1 MNQFTIQFQFEGRDY
16 IADVTEI
23 GGLDDTQYAVS
34 PRDEKL
40 TEKFKTN
47 VIRKVK
53 GNNEYQY
60 ALPAAPG
67 GVEFMEALAKGL
79 SAVRS

>member
-1 MNQFTIQFQFEGRDY
+1 MKQFTIQFQFEGQSY

-23 GGLDDTQYAVS
+23 GGLDDIQYAVS

-40 TEKFKTN
+40 TERFKTN
-47 VIRKVK
+47 IIRKVK
-53 GNNEYQY
+53 DNNEYQY
-60 ALPAAPG
+60 ALPSAHG

-79 SAVRS
+79 SAYKR